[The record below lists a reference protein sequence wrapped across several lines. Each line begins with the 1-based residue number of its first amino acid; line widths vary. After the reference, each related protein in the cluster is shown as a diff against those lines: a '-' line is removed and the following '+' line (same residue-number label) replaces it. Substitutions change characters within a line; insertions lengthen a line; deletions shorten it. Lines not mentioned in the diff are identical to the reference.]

1 MRRSWVQDPET
12 GELIPKEEYY
22 GPRRDVHAVL
32 GEIEPFVSHVDGT
45 IIDSRQALREHN
57 ARNNV
62 QQADFDSSAVKAR
75 QQERDALYAGK
86 PYDRERRI
94 DAIKFA
100 LEANQGKRTKGEI
113 REMAERYRDAN

>member
-12 GELIPKEEYY
+12 GELVPKEEYY
-22 GPRRDVHAVL
+22 GSRQTFHGVL

-45 IIDSRQALREHN
+45 LIDSRKALREHN

-62 QQADFDSSAVKAR
+62 EQADFDSSTIKAR
-75 QQERDALYAGK
+75 QAEREALYGGK

-100 LEANQGKRTKGEI
+100 VEANRGGRSKSEI
-113 REMAERYRDAN
+113 RQMAEKYRDAN